1 MYSFASSFAFTAT
14 GLIVANRDNK
24 TWIDHRQ
31 RNHWIHCSPLNA
43 SFCASK
49 YSTTSTQNTYSVS
62 SNTPYVYC
70 RMLDQM
76 KRQRSNNWCNT
87 SNTSWNC
94 SSSCFVV
101 RLEYVTEP
109 INHTMHETNKC

>member
-1 MYSFASSFAFTAT
+1 MRLLIEIIHLIPSKTIAFVAAIDARVVSLMYSIFFVAMYSFASSFAFTAT

-62 SNTPYVYC
+62 SNTPYASVI
-70 RMLDQM
+70 
-76 KRQRSNNWCNT
+76 K
-87 SNTSWNC
+87 
-94 SSSCFVV
+94 
-101 RLEYVTEP
+101 
-109 INHTMHETNKC
+109 